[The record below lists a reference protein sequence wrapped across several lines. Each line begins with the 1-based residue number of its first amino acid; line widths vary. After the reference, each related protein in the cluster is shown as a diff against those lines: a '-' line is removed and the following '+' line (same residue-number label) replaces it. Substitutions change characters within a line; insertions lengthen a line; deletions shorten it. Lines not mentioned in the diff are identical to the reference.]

1 MLEIAGATAIA
12 QPSLQH
18 AEAVQLHYVFSLER
32 CKASLCQTEAERQGR
47 INLVLESKDNAY
59 SFESAEQKLRIG
71 KFDFVLL
78 FFAHRQGAKGG
89 ILRALEVGFNGWDST
104 RSVDQR
110 SYEQGAF
117 THGHKRIEKLGCW
130 RSFGRISIQG
140 NPYQDGELQVTPT
153 LVVTPHEVGCGS
165 Q

>member
-59 SFESAEQKLRIG
+59 SFESAEGRSFASASSILCCCSSHIVKGRREEFFGHLR
-71 KFDFVLL
+71 
-78 FFAHRQGAKGG
+78 
-89 ILRALEVGFNGWDST
+89 WDSMAGTLRGRWIRGAMSREHSRMAIRESKNLDAGGLLEESQYRET
-104 RSVDQR
+104 RTR
-110 SYEQGAF
+110 TENC
-117 THGHKRIEKLGCW
+117 R
-130 RSFGRISIQG
+130 
-140 NPYQDGELQVTPT
+140 
-153 LVVTPHEVGCGS
+153 
-165 Q
+165 